1 MKNLVFIILLL
12 SSCSE
17 NNESNSQIIVNQ
29 SDSVLLH
36 SQKLHDSVGKKLK
49 IVDRIAEKKV
59 SQVVYKINVLQN
71 ELNNIKSTMKITK
84 SIVIHDTIY
93 ITEKK
98 NFWGKS
104 KVKIDSSKQ
113 GTIIDSSLNEN

>member
-49 IVDRIAEKKV
+49 IVDKIAEKKV
-59 SQVVYKINVLQN
+59 SEVVYKVNMLQN

-113 GTIIDSSLNEN
+113 STIIDSSLNEN